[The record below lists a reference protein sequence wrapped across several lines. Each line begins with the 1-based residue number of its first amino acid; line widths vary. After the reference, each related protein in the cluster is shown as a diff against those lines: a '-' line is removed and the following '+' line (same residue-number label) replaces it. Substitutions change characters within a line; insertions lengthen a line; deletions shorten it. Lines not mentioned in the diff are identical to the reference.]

1 MGSQRKGSND
11 LYQYR
16 DTDLDGKRHK
26 AKKLCGW
33 IHGFYSSEP
42 I

>member
-26 AKKLCGW
+26 AKKIVWMDTRIL
-33 IHGFYSSEP
+33 F
-42 I
+42 